1 MIRYFL
7 GWIFWVN
14 FLVVWT
20 IALLRPEPVTIQEV
34 AVASEWRYF
43 LAKGFHVGVYGILA
57 VWGGYLVSLA
67 ASVSLGAIRAGNTS
81 GADIAYKPIGV
92 LGLIL
97 LGHGALGEYL
107 QTFTSKRHGSVVDV
121 FWDGL
126 GIFLGFLVLWIYLSR
141 RAKSRMVSR

>member
-43 LAKGFHVGVYGILA
+43 LAKGFHVGVYGILTG
-57 VWGGYLVSLA
+57 WGGYLVSLA

-81 GADIAYKPIGV
+81 GADIGYKPIGF
-92 LGLIL
+92 LGLL
-97 LGHGALGEYL
+97 LLCHGALGEFL
-107 QTFTSKRHGSVVDV
+107 QTFTSKRHGSIFDV
-121 FWDGL
+121 LWDGL
-126 GIFLGFLVLWIYLSR
+126 GVILGFLALWIYLSSR
-141 RAKSRMVSR
+141 VSSRMVSK